1 MPQNPLKKR
10 GSLFLVLFILLAGLR
25 LMLAFTSKPKI
36 VLPPPMVLS
45 SRTEPSLPPLAPA
58 VTPEQMQ
65 QLDQQMQETKRK
77 LDALSQPPEARPPP
91 PATPPAPPPPPAFRA
106 SKPGADQFQP
116 LPFPAGVT
124 EPYTPEGFKKNL
136 ERALKECPLGAMELV
151 SMDCAEFP
159 CMAVTELK
167 DETAR
172 HANLNECM
180 PWIDIYEGGT
190 QYVSGAQKRNGQEIQ
205 YMAWVP
211 LPPHPADAKLVMLRS
226 TRRAKALVKKLAA
239 P

>member
-10 GSLFLVLFILLAGLR
+10 GSIILVLFVIVSGLR
-25 LMLAFTSKPKI
+25 LVLSFHSKPQV
-36 VLPPPMVLS
+36 VLPPPLALS
-45 SRTEPSLPPLAPA
+45 SYPEPSLPPLAPA
-58 VTPEQMQ
+58 VTPEQLKEME
-65 QLDQQMQETKRK
+65 QQMQETERK
-77 LDALSQPPEARPPP
+77 LAELSKPPEARTPPP
-91 PATPPAPPPPPAFRA
+91 ETPPAPPPPPAFRA

-136 ERALKECPLGAMELV
+136 ERALKECPMGAMELV

-172 HANLNECM
+172 QANLNECM
-180 PWIDIYEGGT
+180 PWIDIYKGGT
-190 QYVSGAQKRNGQEIQ
+190 QYVSGTQKRNGQELH
-205 YMAWVP
+205 YMSWVP
-211 LPPHPADAKLVMLRS
+211 LPPHSADAKLVMLRS